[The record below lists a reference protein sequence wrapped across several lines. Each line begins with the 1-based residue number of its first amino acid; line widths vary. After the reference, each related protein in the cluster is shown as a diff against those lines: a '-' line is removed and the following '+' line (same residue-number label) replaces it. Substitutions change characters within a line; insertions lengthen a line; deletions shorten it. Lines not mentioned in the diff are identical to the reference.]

1 MGLRG
6 VSASTLAATATSTA
20 ARARQQA
27 ALNASLA
34 QAAAEETASAALS
47 SSIGAL
53 DIASVDGLQDALD
66 AIQTDVDAKAAL
78 AHTHAIA
85 DVTGLQT
92 ALDARMRRY
101 STLIGDGVATS
112 IAVTHSLNTR
122 DIVVQVYDAAAYTVI
137 TPASIT
143 RTDANTVT
151 LGYGAAPALNAH
163 RVVVMG

>member
-6 VSASTLAATATSTA
+6 VSASKLAATAASTA

-27 ALNASLA
+27 ALNAHQA
-34 QAAAEETASAALS
+34 QVAAEATAAAAVSSAV
-47 SSIGAL
+47 GAL
-53 DIASVDGLQDALD
+53 DIASIDGLQDALD
-66 AIQTDVDAKAAL
+66 ALQTDVDGKALL

-122 DIVVQVYDAAAYTVI
+122 DVVVQVYDAAAYTVI
-137 TPASIT
+137 TPTSIT